1 MADVFPEPS
10 VSREGALGWVEPSVH
25 WFTEITRDIAVA
37 SRANVNHWY
46 ANFPDPDG
54 AFSARL
60 QSETDS
66 EHLQAV
72 DELLVHHLLSQRW
85 GDVRYEEQ
93 GSGPDFRIYDSGGCY
108 VGGIE
113 VASLFE
119 REDWSAEQRR
129 YGRLADAVN
138 DRIKPTA
145 GYFLRLE
152 IEGDRDPTSRKVV
165 PFSSGTWL
173 FCLILTTCR
182 QPTER
187 TCVLRYTTRMAYAS
201 RSPSCRWHQVLG
213 EGRIPTPRS

>member
-1 MADVFPEPS
+1 MS
-10 VSREGALGWVEPSVH
+10 SRCPASPARGALGWVEPSVH
-25 WFTEITRDIAVA
+25 WFTEITRDIAVG

-54 AFSARL
+54 AFAARL

-85 GDVRYEEQ
+85 GDVRYEEK
-93 GSGPDFRIYDSGGCY
+93 GSGPDFRIYDSSGCY

-113 VASLFE
+113 VASRFE
-119 REDWSAEQRR
+119 RVDWSAEQRR

-152 IEGDRDPTSRKVV
+152 IEGDRDPTARKVV
-165 PFSSGTWL
+165 PFLNRHLASL
-173 FCLILTTCR
+173 PDPDHLA
-182 QPTER
+182 PTNRANVR
-187 TCVLRYTTRMAYAS
+187 TEIYDEDGVRVA
-201 RSPSCRWHQVLG
+201 RSPSCPWHQVLG
-213 EGRIPTPRS
+213 EGPIPTP